1 MVAHNYYLLPSRER
15 EREREGVGKRAMDI
29 RNFDPLQNFVKR
41 NFQESMVWAE
51 FDFVDSISLP

>member
-1 MVAHNYYLLPSRER
+1 
-15 EREREGVGKRAMDI
+15 MDI